1 MHFQAIA
8 AENLHTNFLISPFS
22 VWILMVLIAEA
33 AANGQ
38 SLAQLRT
45 VLRLPND
52 LSLLRAPYKSFQHLL
67 YVNITSIELN
77 INQAIISDTNRPL
90 HQIYIDLLESSYD
103 VDHLSVDFHALNAAT
118 VINDYLNDETRQHG
132 RKLIKFEDLDEAQVL
147 LVSSIFFRGQWKVY
161 CGLKRQ
167 FKSFQLIVN
176 FSPFF
181 SIEILVSI
189 CCERHQTTAIL
200 P

>member
-1 MHFQAIA
+1 
-8 AENLHTNFLISPFS
+8 
-22 VWILMVLIAEA
+22 MVLIAEA

-161 CGLKRQ
+161 GLKRQ